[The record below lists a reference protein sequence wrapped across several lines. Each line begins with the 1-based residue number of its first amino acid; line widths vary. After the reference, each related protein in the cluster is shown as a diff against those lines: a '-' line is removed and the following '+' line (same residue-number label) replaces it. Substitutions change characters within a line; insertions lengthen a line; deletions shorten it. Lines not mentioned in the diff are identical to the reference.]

1 MSTEGAFCIFGEL
14 TDTKW
19 TTALLTTVDPCVYC
33 GKSTAFGSGRFVNRT
48 HCEGVVMDRLER
60 SGWGCAECAG
70 PECDRCKKQIYIDED
85 VMADQCGGEWEFTDG
100 AVHVCEACLT
110 ETEAKAY
117 ESEVDDPCIYCG
129 KSTAFGSGRFVNR
142 LASDVG
148 WGCAECSGYPCD
160 RCGIQMYLDCEV
172 MADQC
177 GGDEAFDD
185 GTVHVCEACL
195 TETEAKAYAKE

>member
-1 MSTEGAFCIFGEL
+1 MKDPVSTLEIL
-14 TDTKW
+14 
-19 TTALLTTVDPCVYC
+19 C
-33 GKSTAFGSGRFVNRT
+33 G
-48 HCEGVVMDRLER
+48 C
-60 SGWGCAECAG
+60 GWGNLAYPVKEGETPVC
-70 PECDRCKKQIYIDED
+70 P
-85 VMADQCGGEWEFTDG
+85 VCGHVFPEFT
-100 AVHVCEACLT
+100 
-110 ETEAKAY
+110 
-117 ESEVDDPCIYCG
+117 SEVDDPCIYCG

-148 WGCAECSGYPCD
+148 WGCAECSGYSCD

-195 TETEAKAYAKE
+195 TETEAKAYAKEQS